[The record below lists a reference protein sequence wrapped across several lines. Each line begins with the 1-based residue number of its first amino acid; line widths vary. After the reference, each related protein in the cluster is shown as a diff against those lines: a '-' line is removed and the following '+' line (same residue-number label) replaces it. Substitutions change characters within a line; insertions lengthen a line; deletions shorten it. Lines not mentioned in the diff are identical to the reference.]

1 MSVAFMN
8 VYLPATIFA
17 ERLAITLLIGILVG
31 LERAWAHK
39 FVGLRTF
46 AIVAVLG
53 LLGSLLGTPFAL
65 ASILGTLL
73 LVTYVNL
80 RSLMVDRSLEI
91 TTSAALMVVA
101 TLGVLVGQGQVFVPI
116 ASAIVVTMLLT
127 WKIEVERFATGLHRE
142 EIRSAVLLGLLGFV
156 VYPLLPNHFV
166 DRWQLINPRE
176 AWVTVVVLAGIGF
189 TNYVILR
196 VYSTRG
202 LYYAA
207 VLGGFVNST
216 ASATELCRLL
226 CPTDNTLVAR
236 TVEVLLLTRIAMF
249 VRNLAILLLFA
260 PVAVASAFW
269 PLVVMITAAGVI
281 FWRVRQHGTTPNI
294 ELKLPL
300 PVSLRRVF
308 SFGLVFLA
316 IQVLSE
322 LAQRYTGHLGFL
334 TVSFIGGM
342 ASSASTTA
350 SAALLAAHGQVSPH
364 TAGAAVVLASVS
376 SALINV
382 PLVYEQTK
390 HKALTLRLTII
401 SSAVVL
407 LGLAA
412 MVLVERFG
420 R

>member
-1 MSVAFMN
+1 MN
-8 VYLPATIFA
+8 FPLPATVFA
-17 ERLAITLLIGILVG
+17 ARLAITLLIGILVG

-65 ASILGTLL
+65 ASILGTFLL
-73 LVTYVNL
+73 ITYVNL
-80 RSLMVDRSLEI
+80 RSLLVDHSLEI
-91 TTSAALMVVA
+91 TTSAALIVVV
-101 TLGVLVGQGQVFVPI
+101 TLGVLVGQGQVFAPI
-116 ASAIVVTMLLT
+116 ASAIVVTMLLA
-127 WKIEVERFATGLHRE
+127 WKVEVERFATGLHPE

-189 TNYVILR
+189 TNYVLLR
-196 VYSTRG
+196 LYSARG

-216 ASATELCRLL
+216 ATATELCASLRPTNDALL
-226 CPTDNTLVAR
+226 CQTL
-236 TVEVLLLTRIAMF
+236 EVLLLTRIAMF

-260 PVAVASAFW
+260 PIAVASAFW

-281 FWRVRQHGTTPNI
+281 LWRIRQHETTPNL

-300 PVSLRRVF
+300 PVSFRRVF
-308 SFGLVFLA
+308 SFGLVFLI

-322 LAQRYTGHLGFL
+322 LAQRYTGHFGFL
-334 TVSFIGGM
+334 TISFIGGM
-342 ASSASTTA
+342 VSSASATA
-350 SAALLAAHGQVSPH
+350 SAALLASRGQVSPH

-376 SALINV
+376 SALINL

-390 HKALTLRLTII
+390 HTALTRRLSII
-401 SSAVVL
+401 SFAVVL

-412 MVLVERFG
+412 MVLLERFG

>member
-1 MSVAFMN
+1 MN
-8 VYLPATIFA
+8 VYLPATAFA

-65 ASILGTLL
+65 ASIVGTFL
-73 LVTYVNL
+73 LVIYVNL

-91 TTSAALMVVA
+91 TTSAALMVVV

-116 ASAIVVTMLLT
+116 ASAIVVTTLLA
-127 WKIEVERFATGLHRE
+127 WKIEVERFATGLQPD

-189 TNYVILR
+189 TNYVLLR
-196 VYSTRG
+196 LYSGRG

-207 VLGGFVNST
+207 VLGGLVNST
-216 ASATELCRLL
+216 ATATELCGLMCPIDDARL
-226 CPTDNTLVAR
+226 AQ

-260 PVAVASAFW
+260 PMAVASAFW
-269 PLVVMITAAGVI
+269 PLAVMIAAAGVI
-281 FWRVRQHGTTPNI
+281 FWRIRQHKTTTPNI

-300 PVSLRRVF
+300 PVSFGRVF

-334 TVSFIGGM
+334 TVSFIGGIV
-342 ASSASTTA
+342 SSASATA
-350 SAALLAAHGQVSPH
+350 SAALLASHGQVSPH
-364 TAGAAVVLASVS
+364 TAGAAVALASVS
-376 SALINV
+376 SALINL

-390 HKALTLRLTII
+390 HKALTRRLTII
-401 SSAVVL
+401 WSAVVL
-407 LGLAA
+407 LGLVA
-412 MVLVERFG
+412 MALVQRLG

>member
-1 MSVAFMN
+1 MN

-17 ERLAITLLIGILVG
+17 ERLAITLLIGLLVG

-53 LLGSLLGTPFAL
+53 MLGSLLGAPFAL
-65 ASILGTLL
+65 ASILGTFLL
-73 LVTYVNL
+73 IAYVNL
-80 RSLMVDRSLEI
+80 RSLMVDHSLEI
-91 TTSAALMVVA
+91 TTSAALMVVV

-116 ASAIVVTMLLT
+116 TSAIVVTMLLA
-127 WKIEVERFATGLHRE
+127 WKVEVERFATGLHPE

-166 DRWQLINPRE
+166 DRWQLVNPRE

-189 TNYVILR
+189 TNYVLLR
-196 VYSTRG
+196 LYSTRG

-216 ASATELCRLL
+216 ATATELCSLL
-226 CPTDNTLVAR
+226 CTPNNTLVPQ

-260 PVAVASAFW
+260 PVAVASALW
-269 PLVVMITAAGVI
+269 PLIAMTTAAGAI
-281 FWRVRQHGTTPNI
+281 FWRIRQHETTPNI

-342 ASSASTTA
+342 VSSASATA

-364 TAGAAVVLASVS
+364 TAAAAVVLASVS
-376 SALINV
+376 SALINL
-382 PLVYEQTK
+382 PLVYQQTK